1 MDLPQPLRAVLDRLV
16 DVARADPRIVG
27 VTVGGSGA
35 TATTDAWSDLD
46 TVIVCRDAAVAAAV
60 QAECRALAA
69 RLGPLVSA
77 FTGEH
82 VGEPRL
88 LIALYAPPPL
98 HVDLKVVAVDD
109 LATRVEDG
117 AIAWERDGAVS
128 AAYAE
133 APAAWPA
140 VDPQWIEDRYWT
152 WVHYVATK
160 IGRGE
165 LLEAVDALA
174 MLRQL
179 ALGPLVALRDG
190 RPAAGVRRLEQLAPA
205 DAQALAA
212 TIGDHTPTG
221 ALAALRA
228 AVEAYRRLSDHVAVE
243 RRVAAEE
250 AAVAFLDTLPRDAQA
265 R

>member
-1 MDLPQPLRAVLDRLV
+1 MDLPQTLRAVLDRLI
-16 DVARADPRIVG
+16 DVARADARIVG

-35 TATTDAWSDLD
+35 TSGTDAWSDLD
-46 TVIVCRDAAVAAAV
+46 TVIVCRDAAAAAAV
-60 QAECRALAA
+60 QADCHAIAA
-69 RLGPLVSA
+69 RLGPLASA

-98 HVDLKVVAVDD
+98 HVDLKVSSVED

-117 AIAWERDGAVS
+117 AIAWEREGEVS
-128 AAYAE
+128 AAYAR

-152 WVHYVATK
+152 WVHYIATK

-165 LLEAVDALA
+165 LLEAVDGLA

-179 ALGPLVALRDG
+179 ALGPLIALRDG
-190 RPAAGVRRLEQLAPA
+190 RPAAGVRRLEQLAPR
-205 DAQALAA
+205 DAQVLAA
-212 TIGDHTPTG
+212 TIGDHTRAG

-228 AVEAYRRLSDHVAVE
+228 AVAAYCALREHFDVE
-243 RRVAAEE
+243 RRTAAEE
-250 AAVAFLDTLPRDAQA
+250 ASVAFLDTLPGDAQA

>member
-1 MDLPQPLRAVLDRLV
+1 MDLPEALRAVLDRLV
-16 DVARADPRIVG
+16 DVARGDPRIVG

-46 TVIVCRDAAVAAAV
+46 TVIVCRDAAAAAAV
-60 QAECRALAA
+60 QADCRAIAA

-98 HVDLKVVAVDD
+98 HVDLKVVAVED

-212 TIGDHTPTG
+212 TIGDHTPQG

-228 AVEAYRRLSDHVAVE
+228 AVEAYRRLREHVTVE
-243 RRVAAEE
+243 RRAAAEE